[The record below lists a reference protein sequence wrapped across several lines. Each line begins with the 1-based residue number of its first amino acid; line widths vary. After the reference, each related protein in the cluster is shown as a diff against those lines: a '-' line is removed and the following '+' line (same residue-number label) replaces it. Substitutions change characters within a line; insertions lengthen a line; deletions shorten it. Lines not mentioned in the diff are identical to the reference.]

1 MLIIPE
7 QSDTLKEALI
17 KKIKQL
23 PDEIIKELNLIDLIA
38 LEGYMKNN
46 TQLGNKYRN
55 LRMLSTDRGWLKF
68 KFDTWIINMKSTS

>member
-7 QSDTLKEALI
+7 QSDTLKEVLI

-23 PDEIIKELNLIDLIA
+23 PDEIIKELNLIDLVA
-38 LEGYMKNN
+38 LEGYMKNS

-55 LRMLSTDRGWLKF
+55 LRILSTNRSWLKF
-68 KFDTWIINMKSTS
+68 KFDTWVINMKSTF